1 MVLPD
6 VQLYSAAICVV
17 VVIVFFFFFNF
28 FFFYEITILTPK
40 YMGRLKVYESLF
52 VFLSINPRM

>member
-17 VVIVFFFFFNF
+17 VVIV
-28 FFFYEITILTPK
+28 FFYEITILTPK